1 MTWQSLRDHI
11 FELVAG
17 AAILGMGTATV
28 TGVATNARQD
38 AEIERVQSLEP
49 KLDKIID
56 SQAAISGR
64 LERIEGK
71 LEASK

>member
-1 MTWQSLRDHI
+1 
-11 FELVAG
+11 
-17 AAILGMGTATV
+17 MGTATV

-56 SQAAISGR
+56 SQTAISGR

-71 LEASK
+71 LEVAK